1 MSFTRRRF
9 LQGTLAAG
17 AVATVPSFYINKVL
31 AQDQTLRIYAW
42 AGYFTDEMLAD
53 FTEKT
58 GIRATFTPYGTN
70 DELMNSL
77 RASDGSGFDVI
88 MPTVDRVP
96 GYLDYDLVQP
106 LDESRINWNGALDS
120 AIEGSRVGGV
130 VDGKRYF
137 APSDWGTEA
146 ITWHRRFADVDRANL
161 SYADLWNPDHGQGV
175 TVRGH
180 SALVGIGLWLE
191 REGRLPFPMLD
202 SYKSE
207 EAMRANFDVIVEEAA
222 KHKHM
227 LAQFWDTENEAQAA
241 FRTNGAIIGQT
252 WDSTAFR
259 LQQEGED
266 IAYGAPKEGALA
278 WMEGFVIPK
287 NARNP
292 DAVYELIN
300 WYYTP
305 EAGAMFVKATGYNS
319 TSKGATEL
327 LPEETRQFFTDS
339 YTDEDLAN
347 LWWWPIQEPWYVA
360 LRNEYQDRYLSA

>member
-1 MSFTRRRF
+1 MSLSRRRF
-9 LQGTLAAG
+9 LKGTVAAG
-17 AVATVPSFYINKVL
+17 AAATVPSFYINTVL
-31 AQDQTLRIYAW
+31 AQEQTLRIYAW
-42 AGYFTDEMLAD
+42 AGYFTDEMLDD

-77 RASDGSGFDVI
+77 RATDGSGFDVI

-96 GYLDYDLVQP
+96 GYLDFDLVQP
-106 LDESRINWNGALDS
+106 LDQSRINWSGALES
-120 AIEGSRVGGV
+120 AIEGSEVGGV
-130 VDGKRYF
+130 VAGRRYF

-146 ITWHRRFADVDRANL
+146 ITWHRRYAEIDRTNL
-161 SYADLWNPDHGQGV
+161 SYADLWNPEHGQGV

-191 REGRLPFPMLD
+191 REGRLPYPLLD
-202 SYKSE
+202 SYKNE
-207 EAMRANFDVIVEEAA
+207 EAMRANFNVILEEAVR
-222 KHKHM
+222 HKQLLM
-227 LAQFWDTENEAQAA
+227 QFWDTENEAQAA

-259 LQQEGED
+259 LRQEGED

-278 WMEGFVIPK
+278 WMEGFVIPR
-287 NARNP
+287 NAQNP

-305 EAGAMFVKATGYNS
+305 EAGAMFVKSTGYNS

-327 LPEETRQFFTDS
+327 LPDETRQFFTDS
-339 YTDEDLAN
+339 YTEQDLAN
-347 LWWWPIQEPWYVA
+347 LWWWPVQKPWYVA

>member
-1 MSFTRRRF
+1 MSISRRRF
-9 LQGTLAAG
+9 LQGTAAAG
-17 AVATVPSFYINKVL
+17 AVAAAPSFYINKAL
-31 AQDQTLRIYAW
+31 AQGEPLRIYAW
-42 AGYFTDEMLAD
+42 AGYFSDEMLAD
-53 FTEKT
+53 FTDKT

-77 RASDGSGFDVI
+77 RATDGSGFDVI

-96 GYLDYDLVQP
+96 GYLDYDLIQP
-106 LDESRINWNGALDS
+106 LDESRINWDGALQS
-120 AIEGSRVGGV
+120 AIEGSEVGGV
-130 VDGKRYF
+130 VDGRRYF

-146 ITWHRRFADVDRANL
+146 IAYHRRFVDIDRETL
-161 SYADLWNPDHGQGV
+161 SYADLWNPDNGQGV

-191 REGRLPFPMLD
+191 REGRLPFPMLE
-202 SYKSE
+202 SYRSE
-207 EAMRANFDVIVEEAA
+207 EAMRANFDVILEEAV
-222 KHKHM
+222 KHKN
-227 LAQFWDTENEAQAA
+227 LLVQFWDTENEAQAA

-259 LQQEGED
+259 LKQEGED
-266 IAYGAPKEGALA
+266 IAYAAPREGALA

-287 NARNP
+287 NAQNP

-305 EAGAMFVKATGYNS
+305 EAGAMFVEATGYNS
-319 TSKGATEL
+319 TSVGAEEL
-327 LPEETRQFFTDS
+327 LPEETRQFFRDS
-339 YTDEDLAN
+339 YTDADLEN
-347 LWWWPIQEPWYVA
+347 LWWWPIQEPWYVT

>member
-130 VDGKRYF
+130 VNGKRYF

-146 ITWHRRFADVDRANL
+146 ITWHRRFATWIAPTSAMPICGIPIMARA
-161 SYADLWNPDHGQGV
+161 
-175 TVRGH
+175 
-180 SALVGIGLWLE
+180 
-191 REGRLPFPMLD
+191 
-202 SYKSE
+202 
-207 EAMRANFDVIVEEAA
+207 
-222 KHKHM
+222 
-227 LAQFWDTENEAQAA
+227 
-241 FRTNGAIIGQT
+241 
-252 WDSTAFR
+252 
-259 LQQEGED
+259 
-266 IAYGAPKEGALA
+266 
-278 WMEGFVIPK
+278 
-287 NARNP
+287 
-292 DAVYELIN
+292 
-300 WYYTP
+300 
-305 EAGAMFVKATGYNS
+305 
-319 TSKGATEL
+319 
-327 LPEETRQFFTDS
+327 
-339 YTDEDLAN
+339 
-347 LWWWPIQEPWYVA
+347 
-360 LRNEYQDRYLSA
+360 